1 MIRKKVNVVHTY
13 TVHTYTGTSKIKI
26 RVVGYLKVTFL
37 LRSVNDKVEKK
48 LFENIGEMAAIFR
61 FDNISACQL
70 GAQTGNISEK
80 NWSVKNLV
88 TLSL

>member
-1 MIRKKVNVVHTY
+1 MIRKKVNV
-13 TVHTYTGTSKIKI
+13 VHTYTGTSKIKI

-48 LFENIGEMAAIFR
+48 LFENIGEMAAIF
-61 FDNISACQL
+61 DNISACQL
-70 GAQTGNISEK
+70 GAQIGNISEK